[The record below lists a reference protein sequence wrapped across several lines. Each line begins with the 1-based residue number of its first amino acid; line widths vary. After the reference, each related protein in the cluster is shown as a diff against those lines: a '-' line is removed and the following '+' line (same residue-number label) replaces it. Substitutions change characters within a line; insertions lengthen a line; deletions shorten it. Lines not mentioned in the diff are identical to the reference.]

1 MLTNFPTS
9 IVVHGMGLNITVQT
23 YNESLDVG
31 LIACAE
37 AAPHLH
43 DLALHIT
50 AAFEELKRL
59 PALVKDVAE
68 TDLKNVTEVT
78 SARVSTAKLK
88 GSKS

>member
-1 MLTNFPTS
+1 
-9 IVVHGMGLNITVQT
+9 
-23 YNESLDVG
+23 LDVG

-50 AAFEELKRL
+50 AAFEELKAL
-59 PALVKDVAE
+59 PAVVKNAVKDVVKDAAK
-68 TDLKNVTEVT
+68 TDLKNVAEVT
-78 SARVSTAKLK
+78 SARVTTAKTK